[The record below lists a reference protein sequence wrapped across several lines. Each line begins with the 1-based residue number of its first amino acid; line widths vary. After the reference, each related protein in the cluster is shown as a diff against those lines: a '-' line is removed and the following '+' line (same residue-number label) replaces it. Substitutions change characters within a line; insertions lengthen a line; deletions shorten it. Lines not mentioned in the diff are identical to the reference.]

1 MDYSILDFLTLI
13 GAVGMFLYGMKLM
26 SEGLQKVA
34 GDRLRNILA
43 IMTNNRFLG
52 TLTGIFVTAL
62 VQSSSATTVMVVSF
76 VNAGLLT
83 LSQSMA
89 VIMGANVGTTVT
101 AWIIAFF
108 GFKVNMSLF
117 VLPMI
122 GVALPFFLSDKSKQ
136 KSWGEFLLGFAFLFL
151 GLEYLK
157 NSVPDLKANPE
168 IFAVLT
174 EYTQMGYLSIL
185 IFMAIG
191 GILTM
196 VVQASSATLAIALIM
211 SSKGWISFDI
221 AAAMILGGNIGTCI
235 TPIIAS
241 ISGNVSAKRAAMGH
255 FLFNFLG
262 TVWTMI
268 LYYPFIRFIVW
279 LSTNYG
285 PGSPE
290 ALMNF
295 VDTTDP
301 ALINKL
307 NDGTLDLS
315 DPANAG
321 LRKSFE
327 QMQFNVSF
335 ALSLFHTVFNII
347 NLMVMIW
354 FTNGY
359 VYLVTKL
366 IKSKSHEE
374 EEFQLRYIS
383 SGVIDSGEMSLIQ
396 VKNETQVFSE
406 RTRKMFTMTEG
417 LLNEKENSE
426 SFNKVYARIE
436 KYEKVSDRMEL
447 EIANYLN
454 HISSANISTGG
465 EHKIQAMFKV
475 VDEIE
480 SIGDSCYHL
489 ARTMTRK
496 SEMCANFT
504 PEIQANI
511 NKMFKLTG
519 EALDHMNY
527 VIRKNDMPE
536 SDLNKAYNKE
546 DEINNFRNQLRNQN
560 IDDINKD
567 SYGYLSGIFYMDIV
581 SECEKIGDYVINVLE
596 ALKEKRH

>member
-43 IMTNNRFLG
+43 VMTNNRFSG

-76 VNAGLLT
+76 VNAGLLS
-83 LSQSMA
+83 LGQSMA

-101 AWIIAFF
+101 AWVIALF
-108 GFKVNMSLF
+108 GFKVNVSLF

-122 GVALPFFLSDKSKQ
+122 GIALPFFLSQ
-136 KSWGEFLLGFAFLFL
+136 KSRRNSMGEFLLGFAFLFM

-174 EYTQMGYLSIL
+174 EYTQMGYFSIL

-191 GILTM
+191 ALLTM

-211 SSKGWISFDI
+211 CSKGWISFEI

-262 TVWTMI
+262 TVWVMV
-268 LYYPFIRFIVW
+268 LYYPFIRLIVW

-290 ALMNF
+290 ALINF

-301 ALINKL
+301 ALVNQL
-307 NDGTLDLS
+307 NEGTLSLS
-315 DPANAG
+315 EPDNKALQA
-321 LRKSFE
+321 SFAH
-327 QMQFNVSF
+327 MQFSVSY
-335 ALSLFHTVFNII
+335 ALSLFHTIFNVI
-347 NLMVMIW
+347 NLLIMIW

-366 IKSKSHEE
+366 VKGKPNEE
-374 EEFQLRYIS
+374 EEFQLRYIN
-383 SGVIDSGEMSLIQ
+383 SGVIDSSEMSLLQ
-396 VKNETQVFSE
+396 VKNETQVFSQ
-406 RTRKMFTMTEG
+406 RTIRMFNLTREMFG
-417 LLNEKENSE
+417 EKENSE
-426 SFNKVYARIE
+426 TYLKLNERIE

-454 HISSANISTGG
+454 HLSSSNISSEG
-465 EHKIQAMFKV
+465 ENKIRAMFKV

-489 ARTMTRK
+489 ARTMNRK
-496 SEMCANFT
+496 AEMCANFT
-504 PEIQANI
+504 PEIQQNVMQ
-511 NKMFKLTG
+511 MFKLTS
-519 EALDHMNY
+519 EALEHMNY
-527 VIRKNDMPE
+527 VIHKNDMPE

-546 DEINNFRNQLRNQN
+546 DEINNFRNQLRNN
-560 IDDINKD
+560 NLDDINKD
-567 SYGYLSGIFYMDIV
+567 SYGYLSGIFYMDLV